1 MEKSTIG
8 RLFLSDLS
16 DENKMTA
23 SEHEILDKMSDAYD
37 ELTEALEINQKE
49 LLEKFI
55 KERENLSFEENER
68 FYSIG
73 FKLGLRIGI
82 ECMVD

>member
-23 SEHEILDKMSDAYD
+23 SEHEILGKMSDAYD